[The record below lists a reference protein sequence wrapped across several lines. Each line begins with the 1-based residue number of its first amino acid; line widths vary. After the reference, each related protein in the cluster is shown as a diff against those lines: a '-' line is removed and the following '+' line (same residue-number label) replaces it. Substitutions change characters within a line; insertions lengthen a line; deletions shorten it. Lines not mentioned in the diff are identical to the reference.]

1 MNEKIQE
8 VFLSNAMQE
17 KAKEF
22 SRLGIVIADIERIQG
37 NSFLE
42 QKFLDYKI
50 NTKQDVEAF
59 SSFCLNQVNLYADK
73 LGKSRITLEI
83 EICEHPKGKMTFS
96 ELLEKDAPRK
106 NAEKDVL
113 NTCTRYHIELVKE
126 YLETMYE
133 HAFKEASLRGKN
145 AVHFKFF
152 AKSSNILA
160 NFSKELNEIKNGV
173 YNGRNLYQFDLGA
186 DEMIILL
193 KNKEEGKIPFLRDG
207 VGLLLKKNSNLYWE
221 FI

>member
-8 VFLSNAMQE
+8 VFLSAAMQE

-22 SRLGIVIADIERIQG
+22 SILGIVIADIERIQG
-37 NSFLE
+37 NPFLE
-42 QKFLDYKI
+42 QKFLNYKV
-50 NTKQDVEAF
+50 NTKQEVETFAT
-59 SSFCLNQVNLYADK
+59 FCLNQVNMYAEK
-73 LGKSRITLEI
+73 LGQNRIMLEI
-83 EICEHPKGKMTFS
+83 ELCEHPTGKMTFA
-96 ELLEKDAPRK
+96 ELLEKDAARK
-106 NAEKDVL
+106 NAEKDIL
-113 NTCTRYHIELVKE
+113 NTCTSYHIELLKE

-152 AKSSNILA
+152 AKSSMIPA

-186 DEMIILL
+186 DEMIILR
-193 KNKEEGKIPFLRDG
+193 KNKAEGKTFFVRDG
-207 VGLLLKKNSNLYWE
+207 VGLLLKRDSNLYWE